1 MDENKNE
8 NIEVSESEVQS
19 NMQGNSEPKG
29 LYIAS
34 LILGICAII
43 FGWIPIFGQIL
54 AIVALIIGIVA
65 ILKMKK
71 CNSKNG
77 MAIAGLVTSII
88 GFILGIIITAIIVL
102 TGAVIYDKAS
112 EVIEENDLNM
122 DDVYETTSN
131 FIESTVDDFSET
143 EIDMYNST
151 FESYEGNSENGTSVR
166 RLIDEIISNNESYA
180 GDGERFVSI
189 EVDDITGFDDDALDD
204 ACEKANPYEGG
215 NNSSSNVD
223 DATAEMNE
231 LRSKIVNSNRYTVD
245 MVYSDGFVVEVEIS
259 EQ

>member
-77 MAIAGLVTSII
+77 MVIAGLVMSII
-88 GFILGIIITAIIVL
+88 GFILGIVITVIIIL
-102 TGAVIYDKAS
+102 TGVVIYDKAS
-112 EVIEENDLNM
+112 EAIEESDLDMHRVASNVIE
-122 DDVYETTSN
+122 SAA
-131 FIESTVDDFSET
+131 DDFSEA
-143 EIDMYNST
+143 ERDMYNST

-180 GDGERFVSI
+180 GDGERFVSV

>member
-77 MAIAGLVTSII
+77 MVIAGLVMSII
-88 GFILGIIITAIIVL
+88 GFILGIVITVIIIL
-102 TGAVIYDKAS
+102 TGVVIYDKAS
-112 EVIEENDLNM
+112 EAIEESDLDMHRVASNVIE
-122 DDVYETTSN
+122 SAA
-131 FIESTVDDFSET
+131 DDFSEA
-143 EIDMYNST
+143 ERDMYNST

-180 GDGERFVSI
+180 GDGERFVSV

-245 MVYSDGFVVEVEIS
+245 MVCSDGFVVEVEIS